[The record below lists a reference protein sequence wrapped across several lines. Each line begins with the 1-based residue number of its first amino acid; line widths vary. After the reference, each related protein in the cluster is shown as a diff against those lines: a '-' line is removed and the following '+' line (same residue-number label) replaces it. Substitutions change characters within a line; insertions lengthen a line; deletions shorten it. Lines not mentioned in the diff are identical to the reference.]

1 MKWPGILEKM
11 HNDLSSDLSPAPMLY
26 RALVNSD
33 RSEDL
38 TADSLQKACELAA
51 MLSEDFGWVDVR
63 RNVCGPEPI
72 LATYNNGRAV

>member
-1 MKWPGILEKM
+1 M
-11 HNDLSSDLSPAPMLY
+11 NY
-26 RALVNSD
+26 RAIVTSD

-63 RNVCGPEPI
+63 RNVCGPESI
-72 LATYNNGRAV
+72 LATYNNGRAA